1 MAELSNLSVN
11 IRGLNG
17 PIKRA
22 KFLDYLRRKNIDVAL
37 IQESHLRKRD
47 VNRLQNKYFKV
58 AASYSD
64 DTKTKGSIV
73 LLSWKCALTVDKSM
87 KTYQAGYLIYVLH
100 ITLSTFSLLAIFS
113 VNITFSS
120 IAMQMTPSSTYPLN
134 LPHPSLPPLYQI
146 VFRKS
151 DPGSP

>member
-1 MAELSNLSVN
+1 MYILKMAELSILSVN

-47 VNRLQNKYFKV
+47 VNCLQNKYYKI
-58 AASYSD
+58 AASSSD

-73 LLSWKCALTVDKSM
+73 LL
-87 KTYQAGYLIYVLH
+87 
-100 ITLSTFSLLAIFS
+100 
-113 VNITFSS
+113 
-120 IAMQMTPSSTYPLN
+120 
-134 LPHPSLPPLYQI
+134 
-146 VFRKS
+146 
-151 DPGSP
+151 